1 MSLQTETPLVG
12 ERVDDGVGWL
22 SLDRPPVNVLNIALL
37 EQLEAALDRLA
48 HRDDLRVLVLRAEGK
63 LFSAGVDVGDHTP
76 ARVGTMLPLF
86 DRVCR
91 ALADFP
97 VPTLA
102 AVQGHALGGGC
113 ELVLCCDLAVAAAG
127 ARLGQPE
134 IKLAAIAPVAALRL
148 AQLAGRRVAA
158 DLLFGGEP
166 LDAAAARE
174 AGLLNAV
181 VAPEELDGWVARKAA
196 QLAGL
201 SAVALR
207 HTKRAL
213 AAGTGDWAAALPALE
228 RLYLDELM
236 ASADAREGLAAFLD
250 KRAAVWTHR

>member
-1 MSLQTETPLVG
+1 
-12 ERVDDGVGWL
+12 
-22 SLDRPPVNVLNIALL
+22 
-37 EQLEAALDRLA
+37 
-48 HRDDLRVLVLRAEGK
+48 
-63 LFSAGVDVGDHTP
+63 
-76 ARVGTMLPLF
+76 
-86 DRVCR
+86 
-91 ALADFP
+91 
-97 VPTLA
+97 
-102 AVQGHALGGGC
+102 
-113 ELVLCCDLAVAAAG
+113 LCCGPRASSSQPGSTSATTPPGGSAPCCRSSTGSAAPWPTFPCRPSPRSRATPWAG
-127 ARLGQPE
+127 AASSCSAAICRGRGRRATRPAE
-134 IKLAAIAPVAALRL
+134 IKLAAIAPGRAAAGPAR
-148 AQLAGRRVAA
+148 GRRVAA

-181 VAPEELDGWVARKAA
+181 VAPDELDGWVARKAA